1 MFKISIKEHK
11 IQKKNKHVIKL
22 IIDIFDTELFT

>member
-1 MFKISIKEHK
+1 MFKICIKKHK
-11 IQKKNKHVIKL
+11 IQRKSKHIIKL